1 MAIAYLTAKGNIKDV
16 VAKLK
21 SMDNTEFNNLKASAL
36 SAAAKRQ
43 KGAN

>member
-1 MAIAYLTAKGNIKDV
+1 MALPYLGLKGNIKDV

-21 SMDNTEFNNLKASAL
+21 SMDGNEFNNLKASAL

-43 KGAN
+43 KGAR